1 MNDHSSTTARSRS
14 SRGVE
19 RSPERRAALVAAARE
34 IVRER
39 GFHKTRLADVGA
51 RVGLTAPAVAY
62 WFPNKVDLLV
72 DALVSSD
79 EERFYAV
86 VEPAL
91 TGLADP
97 VDRLRVAVGLNL
109 TRTDWVLWVELSALA
124 LRQPVAR
131 AGLDA
136 IDARWHAL
144 LAEILRDGVQRGTW
158 RSGGGGVDQ
167 TALRLATL
175 MDGLGI
181 QLILRDLP
189 IEEVARSCGHAL
201 AAELGVVITGEQLL
215 AAGAQLP

>member
-1 MNDHSSTTARSRS
+1 MNDHSITPSRGRT

-19 RSPERRAALVAAARE
+19 RNPERRAALIAAARE

-39 GFHKTRLADVGA
+39 GFHRTRLADVGA

-72 DALVSSD
+72 GALVSTD

-109 TRTDWVLWVELSALA
+109 TRTDWVLWVELAALA
-124 LRQPVAR
+124 LRQPAAR

-136 IDARWHAL
+136 LDARWHAL
-144 LAEILRDGVQRGTW
+144 LAEILRDGERRDAW
-158 RSGGGGVDQ
+158 PSGGGGADR

-181 QLILRDLP
+181 QFILRGLP
-189 IEEVARSCGHAL
+189 LEEFAQGCAHAL
-201 AAELGVVITGEQLL
+201 EAELGVTITGEQLL
-215 AAGAQLP
+215 AVSAQLP

>member
-1 MNDHSSTTARSRS
+1 LNDHSITTSRGRS

-19 RSPERRAALVAAARE
+19 RNPERRAALIAAARE

-39 GFHKTRLADVGA
+39 GFHRTRLADVGA

-72 DALVSSD
+72 GALVSTD

-109 TRTDWVLWVELSALA
+109 TRTDWVLWVELAALA
-124 LRQPVAR
+124 LRQPAAR

-136 IDARWHAL
+136 LDARWHAL
-144 LAEILRDGVQRGTW
+144 LAGILRDGERRGAW
-158 RSGGGGVDQ
+158 PSGGGGADR

-189 IEEVARSCGHAL
+189 LEDVAQGCAHAL
-201 AAELGVVITGEQLL
+201 EAELGVAITGEQLL
-215 AAGAQLP
+215 AVGAQLP

>member
-1 MNDHSSTTARSRS
+1 M
-14 SRGVE
+14 
-19 RSPERRAALVAAARE
+19 AAARE

-39 GFHKTRLADVGA
+39 GFHRTRLADVGA

-72 DALVSSD
+72 GALVSTD

-109 TRTDWVLWVELSALA
+109 TRTDWVLWVELAALA
-124 LRQPVAR
+124 LRQPAAR

-136 IDARWHAL
+136 LDARWHAL
-144 LAEILRDGVQRGTW
+144 LAGILRDGERRGAW
-158 RSGGGGVDQ
+158 PLSRGGADQ

-181 QLILRDLP
+181 QLVLRDLP
-189 IEEVARSCGHAL
+189 IEAVARSCAHAL
-201 AAELGVVITGEQLL
+201 QAELGAAITGEQLL
-215 AAGAQLP
+215 AVGAQLP